1 MDVEIWNV
9 IKFERITIPNK
20 NLVSHDTNFFIG
32 IILLN
37 LCNKVRFDERFK
49 KKKKRKEIIDITG
62 RRIRGSLQ
70 RHVRSRI

>member
-20 NLVSHDTNFFIG
+20 NLVSHDTTFFIG

-37 LCNKVRFDERFK
+37 LYNKVTK
-49 KKKKRKEIIDITG
+49 
-62 RRIRGSLQ
+62 
-70 RHVRSRI
+70 

>member
-20 NLVSHDTNFFIG
+20 NLVSHDTTFFIG

-49 KKKKRKEIIDITG
+49 KKKKEKK
-62 RRIRGSLQ
+62 
-70 RHVRSRI
+70 